1 MSNKTIQSMKKVR
14 VDFSAH
20 MSVVVAVKDGD
31 DYLDRAAEIAKV
43 AVNEQCFRQGTIWEV
58 DDGGVDDANNSD
70 EVDITEE

>member
-1 MSNKTIQSMKKVR
+1 MKKVR

-31 DYLDRAAEIAKV
+31 DYLDRATELAEE
-43 AVNEQCFRQGTIWEV
+43 AVNELGFRQSATWEV
-58 DDGGVDDANNSD
+58 DDGGVDDANDTD

>member
-1 MSNKTIQSMKKVR
+1 MKKVR

-31 DYLDRAAEIAKV
+31 DYLDRAIETAEK
-43 AVNEQCFRQGTIWEV
+43 AVNELGFRQSANWEA
-58 DDGGVDDANNSD
+58 DDGGVDDADDTD

>member
-1 MSNKTIQSMKKVR
+1 MKKVR

-31 DYLDRAAEIAKV
+31 DYLDRAVKKAED
-43 AVNEQCFRQGTIWEV
+43 AVNELGFRQSARWEV
-58 DDGGVDDANNSD
+58 DDGGVDDANNAD

>member
-1 MSNKTIQSMKKVR
+1 MKKVR

-31 DYLDRAAEIAKV
+31 DYLDRAVETAEEAI
-43 AVNEQCFRQGTIWEV
+43 NELGFRQSAIWEV
-58 DDGGVDDANNSD
+58 DDDGVDDANDTD

>member
-1 MSNKTIQSMKKVR
+1 MKKVR

-31 DYLDRAAEIAKV
+31 D
-43 AVNEQCFRQGTIWEV
+43 T
-58 DDGGVDDANNSD
+58 D

>member
-1 MSNKTIQSMKKVR
+1 MKKVR

-31 DYLDRAAEIAKV
+31 DYLDRAIETAEE
-43 AVNEQCFRQGTIWEV
+43 AVNEIGFSQSARWEV
-58 DDGGVDDANNSD
+58 DDGGVDDADDTS

>member
-1 MSNKTIQSMKKVR
+1 MKKVR

-31 DYLDRAAEIAKV
+31 DYLDRAIETAEN
-43 AVNEQCFRQGTIWEV
+43 AVNELRFRQSATWEV
-58 DDGGVDDANNSD
+58 DDGGVDDADDMD